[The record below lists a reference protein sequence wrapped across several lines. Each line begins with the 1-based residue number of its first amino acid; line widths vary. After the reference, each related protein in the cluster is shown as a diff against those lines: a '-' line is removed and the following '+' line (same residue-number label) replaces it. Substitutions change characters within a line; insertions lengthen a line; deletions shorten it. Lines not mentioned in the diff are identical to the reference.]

1 MILRSSEGIAV
12 WNTVL
17 CHLVEDV
24 LHIARVW
31 EFVSDSNMSWK
42 AWLQARLVTG
52 EQSVGHGG
60 FGSTETLR
68 GKGERAL
75 RGQQALEGTRE
86 LSDGLS
92 ASVISPLLSARWLL
106 GSPVAYW
113 LIRCGG
119 RLEGVPLDVFNRIPT
134 SSFVLRVFSGEAFS
148 KTFSI
153 RSAWRMKTAL

>member
-1 MILRSSEGIAV
+1 MEHRSLSSCWGCPSYCKSLGI
-12 WNTVL
+12 
-17 CHLVEDV
+17 C
-24 LHIARVW
+24 
-31 EFVSDSNMSWK
+31 K
-42 AWLQARLVTG
+42 WLQYEL
-52 EQSVGHGG
+52 ESVAAGPAGNRW
-60 FGSTETLR
+60 TERRTR
-68 GKGERAL
+68 GLWQHWDSQREGERAL

>member
-92 ASVISPLLSARWLL
+92 ASVISPLLSAR
-106 GSPVAYW
+106 
-113 LIRCGG
+113 
-119 RLEGVPLDVFNRIPT
+119 
-134 SSFVLRVFSGEAFS
+134 
-148 KTFSI
+148 
-153 RSAWRMKTAL
+153 